1 MDTNMSDSLAII
13 FYVKENRINCSSLIT
28 MDIVVWRL
36 YEAWF
41 LPLGI
46 CEFIFPSHLWK
57 YLYSITEFWIRY
69 VHRNE
74 MSPFGCLLSS
84 DPYSFHLQRHLWKLP
99 ASHAIGAMFWK
110 SKKSTLCA
118 FIEWTVHL
126 FACVFVCSIPLPFRC
141 VR

>member
-1 MDTNMSDSLAII
+1 MLKKIELIVLVLLLWTLLYGDSMKHDSYLWV
-13 FYVKENRINCSSLIT
+13 YVSLS
-28 MDIVVWRL
+28 
-36 YEAWF
+36 F
-41 LPLGI
+41 LLI
-46 CEFIFPSHLWK
+46 SWK

-99 ASHAIGAMFWK
+99 ASHAIGVMFWK